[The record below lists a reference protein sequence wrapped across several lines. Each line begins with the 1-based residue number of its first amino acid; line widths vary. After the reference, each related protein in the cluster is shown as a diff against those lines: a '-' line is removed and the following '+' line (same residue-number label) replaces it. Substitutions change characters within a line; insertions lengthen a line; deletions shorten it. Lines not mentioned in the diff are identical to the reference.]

1 MILSLLLKDIKSVDS
16 SHVTSLM
23 SFCVFLYNYIF
34 RDILRRVPRTDGNYL
49 PTWGYNILIF
59 FFNLHRSRSL
69 ICIETVVV
77 EDTKEVGTE
86 SCLNVDLPK
95 PISKSTSVW

>member
-1 MILSLLLKDIKSVDS
+1 M
-16 SHVTSLM
+16 
-23 SFCVFLYNYIF
+23 
-34 RDILRRVPRTDGNYL
+34 
-49 PTWGYNILIF
+49 IF
-59 FFNLHRSRSL
+59 FFNLHCSSSL

-95 PISKSTSVW
+95 PISKSTSAW